1 LSGHYSNNRND
12 DETLP
17 KSFIKKKAPKANF
30 DTNSI
35 IFRNDENFQK
45 LFLPNQKTYIGKK
58 NSEYLGIFYVC

>member
-17 KSFIKKKAPKANF
+17 KTFIKKKAPKANF

-45 LFLPNQKTYIGKK
+45 LFLPNQKTYIGK
-58 NSEYLGIFYVC
+58 